1 MNTSDIDRIDSALA
15 INILMNTMLTK
26 IMATAAK
33 VIILDIQGGAAVDT
47 AAANQMNFA
56 SIIQSN

>member
-33 VIILDIQGGAAVDT
+33 VIILDIQGGLPW
-47 AAANQMNFA
+47 
-56 SIIQSN
+56 IQPRPIK